1 MFGEEEQEQYQPQG
15 YQYQPCNQNTQELRI
30 IYLMANILV
39 NLSIIPFPPVKMHV
53 PMCST
58 KQNFIKIC
66 KHAIPRI

>member
-39 NLSIIPFPPVKMHV
+39 NLLIIPFPPVKMHV
-53 PMCST
+53 PIIHMSNMLSLEF
-58 KQNFIKIC
+58 KFSS
-66 KHAIPRI
+66 